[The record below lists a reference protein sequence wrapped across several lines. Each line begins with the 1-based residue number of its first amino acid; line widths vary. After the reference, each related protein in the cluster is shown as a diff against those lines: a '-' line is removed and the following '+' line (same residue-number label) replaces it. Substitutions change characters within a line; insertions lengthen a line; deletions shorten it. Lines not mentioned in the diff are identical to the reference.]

1 MQSIERLTVSAGRL
15 TTLDRMIDTT
25 RLLQPLQPARSA
37 DSGADGETFAELERL
52 RERWV
57 WSFAAMLLLAAF
69 LIVVDFDPAEN
80 DWAALAIGLGS
91 TAGAAL
97 AYWRL
102 GIRAERTRE
111 RRLVITYLAIFIAMA
126 ALSVT
131 RGTFQLFLIL
141 MAATEIVVL
150 APTRRFAATAFAGLT
165 ATCVAG
171 WVVALRWDPANL
183 GDEFATVV
191 IGGRP
196 LPVHVLAA
204 AFFVIAVIGGALGG
218 RDALVQERTARL
230 VGELRQTQAKVAA
243 QEHEAGIVA
252 ERERMAQ
259 EIHDTLAQG
268 FMSVV
273 MQGQVARAALDRD
286 RADVV
291 RERLDLIDQVARD
304 NLAEARALVAAFAP
318 ADLADAGLAQAL
330 HRLGDRWAAETGATI
345 TVATE
350 AAGPVGADAEVVL
363 VRAAQEALTN
373 VRRHADATS
382 VAITLTGGGS
392 TETRLTVTDDGVGI
406 TDGVAEG
413 FGLAGMRRRVATLG
427 GTLTIARGKPGGTV
441 VTITIPAA
449 RSRRSTP

>member
-1 MQSIERLTVSAGRL
+1 MQSIERLTAPAGPL

-25 RLLQPLQPARSA
+25 RLLQPLRRAGST
-37 DSGADGETFAELERL
+37 DSRADGETFAELERL
-52 RERWV
+52 RERWA
-57 WSFAAMLLLAAF
+57 WTFGGMFLAAGF
-69 LIVVDFDPAEN
+69 LFVVDFDPAEQR
-80 DWAALAIGLGS
+80 WATLAIGLGS
-91 TAGAAL
+91 TAAAAL

-111 RRLVITYLAIFIAMA
+111 RRLVITYLTIFIALA
-126 ALSVT
+126 AAGVT
-131 RGTFQLFLIL
+131 RGTFQLFLII

-150 APTRRFAATAFAGLT
+150 APTRRFALTAFTGMT
-165 ATCVAG
+165 AACVAG
-171 WVVALRWDPANL
+171 WLVAMRWDPAGL
-183 GDEFATVV
+183 GDELATVV

-196 LPVHVLAA
+196 VPVHVLAA
-204 AFFVIAVIGGALGG
+204 IVYTIAVVAGIFTG
-218 RDALVQERTARL
+218 RDALTQERTARL
-230 VGELRQTQAKVAA
+230 VGELRQAQAKVAA
-243 QEHEAGIVA
+243 QEHEAGMVA

-286 RADVV
+286 RSDVV

-318 ADLADAGLAQAL
+318 ADLGESGLAQAL

-345 TVATE
+345 TVTTDGV
-350 AAGPVGADAEVVL
+350 GPVGAHAEVVL

-373 VRRHADATS
+373 VRRHAGATS
-382 VAITLTGGGS
+382 VAVALSGGGS
-392 TETRLTVTDDGVGI
+392 TETRLTISDDGVGI
-406 TDGVAEG
+406 TDDDAEG

-427 GTLTIARGKPGGTV
+427 GTLTISPGDAGRGTV
-441 VTITIPAA
+441 VTIALPAHEEP
-449 RSRRSTP
+449 R